1 MEGLQQPSIASYE
14 TIYSSICAN
23 RLENN
28 LSCHRDYLLFSSC
41 NSLVIYIQR
50 HKQPVTPLAG
60 HSKKVN
66 GQRFI
71 TNLDDELG
79 VKSEQQLDYIISTS
93 YDKSAI
99 IWQVYQSQ
107 SSIQHEILYE
117 LKSPNEIFI
126 SRCSIKRDNQFVSV
140 TTTIDG
146 DINLW
151 VNDEIAQT
159 IRVNFY
165 CFDSKVHVIK
175 RNNTRLILII
185 LAGSDKNLH
194 IYQLN
199 ETMLDHIFDLTGH
212 NDWIKCVDC
221 LNLASRQ
228 SEFLIASASQDS
240 FVRVWHMKIV
250 DYEIDPREIRT
261 KAADLTTKSPN
272 IERKQLKLT
281 ATLETVLSG
290 HEGNVHGLCWFK
302 EQAETILQLV
312 TCSEDKTI
320 IIWESS
326 VPTAQS
332 NESEGAPEQ
341 PDVRDRRPASAGI
354 WKELQRIGETGET
367 NLPFLSVC
375 LSTDETTLYSNSL
388 KGAIHSWRKLGK
400 SWLPNETISGHF
412 DSITDISWEKNGAYL
427 LSSSLDKTCR
437 LHATASSDNKWHEL
451 ARPQVHGHEIN
462 CLASLDFEKFASG
475 SEEKTIRTFEA
486 TQFFM
491 KSFKNLAVS
500 NLPGNVEL
508 NLSTLPNHAQLPAL
522 GLSNRAAQSPYDV
535 ADELNDKGP
544 SNAWY
549 NISKLVED
557 LAKTDHLEKPPIEEI
572 LLQSTLW
579 WETNKL
585 FGHGNELHTL
595 AANST
600 GSYLASASRANRKEL
615 ANIIVWEC
623 SKFRKA
629 ATIEYHMLTVTRLKF
644 SPNDKYLLSVSRDR
658 TWCLSERTNQA
669 RPAFRSVIGTNKANS
684 LHDRII
690 WDCCWTYDSKY
701 FMTVAR
707 DKKAIL
713 WSVDKLISSKQVDY
727 SGDQTNVIECS
738 IQNQADC
745 AIQAVDS
752 PNFKISPESYLFALG
767 FEDGTLSL
775 NLVSGNSWNQLLNL
789 KQFHQLPIKRLAFKP
804 KNSGENESQIVLAS
818 GADDWIVKL
827 TEFHI

>member
-1 MEGLQQPSIASYE
+1 MEGLQQPPIVSYE

-41 NSLVIYIQR
+41 NSLVIYIQKN
-50 HKQPVTPLAG
+50 KQPVTLLAG

-71 TNLDDELG
+71 TNLDAELG
-79 VKSEQQLDYIISTS
+79 IKSEQQLDYIISTS

-99 IWQVYQSQ
+99 IWQVYREKSHIKHQ
-107 SSIQHEILYE
+107 ILYE
-117 LKSPNEIFI
+117 LRSSNEVFI
-126 SRCSIKRDNQFVSV
+126 SRCSLKKDNQFVSV

-151 VNDEIAQT
+151 VNDKKAQS

-165 CFDSKVHVIK
+165 CFDSKVHIIK
-175 RNNTRLILII
+175 RNNACIILII

-199 ETMLDHIFDLTGH
+199 ETSLEHILDLTGH

-221 LNLASRQ
+221 LNLTVKQ

-240 FVRVWHMKIV
+240 FVRVWHMRVV
-250 DYEIDPREIRT
+250 DHEIDPNEIRT
-261 KAADLTTKSPN
+261 KVSDLTTRSLNKGNKP
-272 IERKQLKLT
+272 LKLT

-290 HEGNVHGLCWFK
+290 HEGIVHGLCWFK
-302 EQAETILQLV
+302 KQIETILQLV

-326 VPTAQS
+326 VSIIQS
-332 NESEGAPEQ
+332 NESEGTLQQ
-341 PDVRDRRPASAGI
+341 PDVHDQQPASAGI
-354 WKELQRIGETGET
+354 WKELQRLGETGET
-367 NLPFLSVC
+367 DLPFLGVC
-375 LSTDETTLYSNSL
+375 LSSDETILYSNSL
-388 KGAIHSWRKLGK
+388 KGAIHSWRKNGK
-400 SWLPNETISGHF
+400 SWSPNETISGHS
-412 DSITDISWEKNGAYL
+412 DSITDISWEKNGAYF

-437 LHATASSDNKWHEL
+437 LNAMSSSDNKWHEF

-486 TQFFM
+486 TQFFI
-491 KSFKNLAVS
+491 KSFKNLASSV
-500 NLPGNVEL
+500 LPDNVES
-508 NLSTLPNHAQLPAL
+508 NLSTFPNHAQLPAL
-522 GLSNRAAQSPYDV
+522 GLSNRAAQSPYNL
-535 ADELNDKGP
+535 AEESNDKGP
-544 SNAWY
+544 SNDWY
-549 NISKLVED
+549 SISKLVEE
-557 LAKTDHLEKPPIEEI
+557 LAKTEYLEKPPIEEI

-595 AANST
+595 ATNST

-615 ANIIVWEC
+615 ASIIVWEC
-623 SKFRKA
+623 SRFRKA

-658 TWCLSERTNQA
+658 TWCLSERTNQT

-713 WSVDKLISSKQVDY
+713 WSVDKLISSKQADN

-752 PNFKISPESYLFALG
+752 PNFKISPDSYLFALG
-767 FEDGTLSL
+767 LEDGTLSL
-775 NLVSGNSWNQLLNL
+775 NLVSGNSWNKLITLD
-789 KQFHQLPIKRLAFKP
+789 QFHQLPIKRLAFKP
-804 KNSGENESQIVLAS
+804 KSLGENENQIVLAS